1 MQGEPGTKTKL
12 PIFLKFHERSVL
24 MKTKKYEKG
33 QALIIIVVAIIGLI
47 GMTGLT
53 VDLGR
58 TFVDRQGAQS
68 SADNAALAA
77 ALAKVKNPS
86 ISLTTL
92 AATAKN
98 IAATNG
104 YVDTSS
110 TITVTN
116 PPSTSCNGT
125 ASVYAGD
132 SQYINVKIVTNVN
145 TYFAPVVGITQTHN
159 CVEATA
165 RAAPATVVPLYNG
178 NAIVGLNPSTTNC
191 GVDTGNSGSKV
202 WTLTGGGAFSNGCI
216 YHPNGTLTIPN
227 GQCLSAVGSIN
238 HSGGGT
244 HTCVQPNQAGTVYAY
259 PEDVAAMMPPNPCT
273 GVITAGR
280 YAGGGKVP
288 TAGQTTFT
296 NDVFCITDFDA
307 FAKKDVVL
315 TNATLYVTDTEF
327 SLKFAGGGGFSG
339 TATTTA
345 GSPYKGYYMILPL
358 LSKAE
363 ADSCVQN
370 VDYRGN
376 GNNLLVGTILA
387 PSSCWDYRGNAASD
401 TNRSQMIVY
410 NLSSNGT
417 ADLSIDY
424 AASDNAATPV
434 AAAIEL
440 TK

>member
-1 MQGEPGTKTKL
+1 MS
-12 PIFLKFHERSVL
+12 H
-24 MKTKKYEKG
+24 KKYEKG

-92 AATAKN
+92 TATAKS

-132 SQYINVKIVTNVN
+132 SEYINVKIVTNVN

-165 RAAPATVVPLYNG
+165 HAAPATVVPLYNG

-191 GVDTGNSGSKV
+191 GVDTGSSGSKV

-216 YHPNGTLTIPN
+216 NHSNGTLTIPN

-244 HTCVQPNQAGTVYAY
+244 HTCVQPNQAGKVYAY

-296 NDVFCITDFDA
+296 NDIFCISDFTTLDA
-307 FAKKDVVL
+307 HIVL
-315 TNATLYVTDTEF
+315 NNSTLYVTDTSF
-327 SLKFAGGGGFSG
+327 DVKFNGGGDPGFSG

-345 GSPYKGYYMILPL
+345 GSPYEGYYMIIAL

-363 ADSCVQN
+363 ADSCNQN
-370 VDYRGN
+370 IEYRGN
-376 GNNLLVGTILA
+376 GDNVLIGTILA
-387 PSSCWDYRGNAASD
+387 PSACWDYRGNATSD
-401 TNRSQMIVY
+401 TNRSQLIVY
-410 NLSSNGT
+410 NLSSNGG
-417 ADLSIDY
+417 ANLSIDY